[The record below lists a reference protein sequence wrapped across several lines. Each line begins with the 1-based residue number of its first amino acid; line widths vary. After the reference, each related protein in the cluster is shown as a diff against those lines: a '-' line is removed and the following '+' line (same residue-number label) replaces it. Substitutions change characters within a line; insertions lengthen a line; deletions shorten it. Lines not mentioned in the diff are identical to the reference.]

1 MLRCRDALIASL
13 LIAARVASAQALAGP
28 PLNAQAQAHFDKA
41 LAAYSTANYRAASVE
56 FELAYGLDARRELL
70 FAWAQAERL
79 SGNCDRA
86 VMLYRRFLDQAPSE
100 AEAAKANRELD
111 RCRASSPAPTE
122 PASPPAPPLVED
134 AAVDRPSPPPPLQQ
148 PPRIVEHDSHWYSNP
163 WVDGLVGGGG
173 AAIVVGGV
181 FLWLAHSSDNAA
193 DGATQYGDARQLVD
207 QADTRRLIGTITLAG
222 GGALVVG
229 GIALSWWHRDHD
241 TAVSWS
247 PLIGPGTVGVA
258 GAF

>member
-1 MLRCRDALIASL
+1 MLRCRDALIVSL
-13 LIAARVASAQALAGP
+13 VIAARLASAQALAGP
-28 PLNAQAQAHFDKA
+28 PLNAQARAHFDKA

-86 VMLYRRFLDQAPSE
+86 VMLYRRFLDQAPNE
-100 AEAAKANRELD
+100 AEATKANREID
-111 RCRASSPAPTE
+111 RCRGSNPAVAAAPVE
-122 PASPPAPPLVED
+122 PASPPPATPADD
-134 AAVDRPSPPPPLQQ
+134 AAVERSSPP
-148 PPRIVEHDSHWYSNP
+148 RVAEHESHWYSNP

-173 AAIVVGGV
+173 AAIVAGGV

-193 DGATQYGDARQLVD
+193 DSATQYGDARQLVD
-207 QADTRRLIGTITLAG
+207 EADTRRLIGTITLAT

-241 TAVSWS
+241 TTVARSWS